1 MALEAQDRSAS
12 EPPEPPSDRA
22 GGARKGR
29 RGLAPYLL
37 TFPGVAW
44 LVAFFAAPL
53 GFMFLFTF
61 YDGTID
67 IGYSFTSD
75 WPQTYVEAFTTYD
88 TQIIRSVIYALIV
101 TVATLLI
108 SFPMMYWIAMKGGR
122 RKNLFVLLLLL
133 PFFTPFLIRTLAWQL
148 VLSDQGIFL
157 GTLKDIGLLSA
168 DFKLLASPLAV
179 ISGMTY
185 NFLPFMALPLYVA
198 LEKLDPS
205 LLDAAADLYSSKRE
219 AFFKVTLP
227 LTLPGVFAGSLLTF
241 IPSIGDFID
250 AEILGN
256 PNTTMIGSIIR
267 RQLLVNQDYPTGAAL
282 SFLLIAG
289 ILVAVF
295 LYARALGT
303 EELTG

>member
-1 MALEAQDRSAS
+1 MALETKDRNAPA
-12 EPPEPPSDRA
+12 PPEKARDQGAAPP
-22 GGARKGR
+22 RKIR
-29 RGLAPYLL
+29 RELAPYLL
-37 TFPGVAW
+37 TLPGFAW
-44 LVAFFAAPL
+44 LAAFFAAPL

-67 IGYSFTSD
+67 IGYTFTSD
-75 WPQTYVEAFTTYD
+75 WPQTYVDAFTTYD
-88 TQIIRSVIYALIV
+88 VQIIRSVIYALIV
-101 TVATLLI
+101 TIGTLVI
-108 SFPMMYWIAMKGGR
+108 SFPMMYWIALKGGR

-157 GTLKDIGLLSA
+157 GTLKDLGLLSA

-219 AFFKVTLP
+219 AFLKVTLP

-241 IPSIGDFID
+241 IPSVGDFID

-256 PNTTMIGSIIR
+256 PNTT
-267 RQLLVNQDYPTGAAL
+267 
-282 SFLLIAG
+282 
-289 ILVAVF
+289 
-295 LYARALGT
+295 
-303 EELTG
+303 